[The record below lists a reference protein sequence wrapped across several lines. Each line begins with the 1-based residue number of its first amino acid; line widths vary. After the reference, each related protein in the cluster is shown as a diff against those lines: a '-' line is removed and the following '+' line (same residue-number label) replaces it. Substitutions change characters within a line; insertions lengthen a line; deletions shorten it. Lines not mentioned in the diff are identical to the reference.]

1 MILFRNAASTARWRA
16 LTPLSLHPYM
26 PLVLSILLC
35 SSLRVLGQN
44 AGPGEPQTEV
54 IRGTVINAV
63 TQGPIPRALVYSAD
77 NRYAALTDGDGHFEF
92 TLPKQVSEA
101 VTGSVYSGLQARA
114 LAFAGHQIPVGLMAR
129 KPGFLDLP
137 DQVAER
143 SGDNDLTISLL
154 PEGVIKGR
162 VAAAGSESAAGVM
175 VQIFSREVE
184 EGFPRWLP
192 SANVR
197 ANSAGEFRF
206 AELLPGSYKIA
217 TQEWMDNDPVAA
229 LPGSQLYGYPPLYY
243 PGVTE
248 LAAGSTIELDAGQ
261 TVEADLTISRQPY
274 YPVRIPVA
282 NGEFSGGFSVSVQG
296 QHGSRYELGYNHAEQ
311 RIEGM
316 LPSGNYVVQVT
327 SYGPKSVSGSTNI
340 RVADA
345 PLLQGPSLTLT
356 PNSSIPLN
364 VKEEFNDTGRSG
376 SGTWGEGKNAF
387 RIRGPRLYLQANVLS
402 ADDFSRGGG
411 SLRPPTAP
419 NDDALVLDTVPP
431 GRYWLRLS
439 TSRGYVASATMGS
452 TDLLKQPLVIGSGG
466 SGPIDIT
473 LRDDGAELEGTIG
486 SPGEQNTSSSAG
498 GIRAWVYC
506 VPLPESSGQFQQLGA
521 GDDGKFNLQ
530 MMAPGDYRIL
540 AFSKPQLRLPYRD
553 ADAMKAYESKGQ
565 VVHLSAGQKTTV
577 QVQVISGTE

>member
-1 MILFRNAASTARWRA
+1 
-16 LTPLSLHPYM
+16 
-26 PLVLSILLC
+26 
-35 SSLRVLGQN
+35 
-44 AGPGEPQTEV
+44 
-54 IRGTVINAV
+54 
-63 TQGPIPRALVYSAD
+63 
-77 NRYAALTDGDGHFEF
+77 
-92 TLPKQVSEA
+92 
-101 VTGSVYSGLQARA
+101 
-114 LAFAGHQIPVGLMAR
+114 
-129 KPGFLDLP
+129 
-137 DQVAER
+137 
-143 SGDNDLTISLL
+143 
-154 PEGVIKGR
+154 
-162 VAAAGSESAAGVM
+162 

-184 EGFPRWLP
+184 EGLPRWLR
-192 SANVR
+192 SATVR

-206 AELLPGSYKIA
+206 AEPLPGSYKIA

-282 NGEFSGGFSVSVQG
+282 NGDISGGFSVSVQG

-316 LPSGNYVVQVT
+316 LPSGNYVVQVA
-327 SYGPKSVSGSTNI
+327 SYGPKSASGRANI

-364 VKEEFNDTGRSG
+364 VKEEFNDTGWSG

-387 RIRGPRLYLQANVLS
+387 RIRGPRLYLQANLLS
-402 ADDFSRGGG
+402 ADDFERRGG
-411 SLRPPTAP
+411 SLRAPTAP
-419 NDDALVLDTVPP
+419 NDDALVLDSVPP

-452 TDLLKQPLVIGSGG
+452 TDLLKQPLVIGSGA

-473 LRDDGAELEGTIG
+473 LRDDGAELEGTVG
-486 SPGEQNTSSSAG
+486 ALGEQNASSSAG
-498 GIRAWVYC
+498 EIRAWVYC

-521 GDDGKFNLQ
+521 AEEGKFNLQ
-530 MMAPGDYRIL
+530 MMVPGDYRIL

-553 ADAMKAYESKGQ
+553 AEAMKAYESKGQ

-577 QVQVISGTE
+577 QVQIISANE

>member
-1 MILFRNAASTARWRA
+1 MISFRNAAPTAQGRA
-16 LTPLSLHPYM
+16 LTPLFLHAHM
-26 PLVLSILLC
+26 ALVLSIVLC
-35 SSLRVLGQN
+35 SSLHALAQS
-44 AGPGEPQTEV
+44 AGSEEPQNEV
-54 IRGTVINAV
+54 IRGTVINSV
-63 TQGPIPRALVYSAD
+63 TQAPIPRALVYSAD

-92 TLPKQVSEA
+92 TLPKQGSEA

-114 LAFAGHQIPVGLMAR
+114 LAFAGHQIPLGLMAR

-137 DQVAER
+137 DQVAEP
-143 SGDNDLTISLL
+143 SADNDFTISLL
-154 PEGVIKGR
+154 PEGIIKGR
-162 VAAAGSESAAGVM
+162 VAAGGSESAAGVM

-184 EGFPRWLP
+184 EGLPRWLP
-192 SANVR
+192 SATVR

-243 PGVTE
+243 PGVNE
-248 LAAGSTIELDAGQ
+248 LAAGSTIDLDAGQ

-274 YPVRIPVA
+274 FPIRIPVA
-282 NGEFSGGFSVSVQG
+282 TGDISGGFSVSVQG

-316 LPSGNYVVQVT
+316 LPSGNYVVQVA
-327 SYGPKSVSGSTNI
+327 SYGPKSASGSANI
-340 RVADA
+340 RIADA

-364 VKEEFNDTGRSG
+364 VKEEFTDTRWSG
-376 SGTWGEGKNAF
+376 FATSAEGKNSF
-387 RIRGPRLYLQANVLS
+387 PLRGPRLYLQANLLS
-402 ADDFSRGGG
+402 ADDFSPGGG
-411 SLRPPTAP
+411 PLRPPTAP

-452 TDLLKQPLVIGSGG
+452 TDLLKQPLVVGSGA
-466 SGPIDIT
+466 SAPIDIT
-473 LRDDGAELEGTIG
+473 MRDDGAQLEGTVG
-486 SPGEQNTSSSAG
+486 ALGEQNASSSAG

-506 VPLPESSGQFQQLGA
+506 VPLPESSGQFQQFSA

-553 ADAMKAYESKGQ
+553 AEAMKAYESKGQ

-577 QVQVISGTE
+577 QVQIISVNE